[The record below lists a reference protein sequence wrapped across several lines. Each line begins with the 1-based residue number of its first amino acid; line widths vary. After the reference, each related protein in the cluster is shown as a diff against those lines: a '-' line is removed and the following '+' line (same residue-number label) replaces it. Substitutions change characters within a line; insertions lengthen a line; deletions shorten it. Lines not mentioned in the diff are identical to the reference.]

1 MDDEEELVRQVI
13 SETPPDDR
21 GVRPEWDLH
30 QGWHR
35 IEDIREGHTNVL
47 QSDVEQTEGGRG
59 REGDGDEGSG
69 YNAKDDDPLE
79 PIKEEKPG
87 AQIHVH
93 AKEPVKAERRF
104 DGVDIDQNSAPGR
117 AARDAQQQQLRGTK
131 VWSEI
136 GNSADEKVPPTIPK
150 PMTIGLAA
158 IVFFAF
164 VTFERRRMSKSTKD
178 ML

>member
-1 MDDEEELVRQVI
+1 M
-13 SETPPDDR
+13 
-21 GVRPEWDLH
+21 
-30 QGWHR
+30 
-35 IEDIREGHTNVL
+35 L
-47 QSDVEQTEGGRG
+47 QLDVEQTEGGRG
-59 REGDGDEGSG
+59 REGGDDEGSG

-79 PIKEEKPG
+79 PIKEETPG
-87 AQIHVH
+87 AQIHGH

-104 DGVDIDQNSAPGR
+104 DGVDIDQNSALGR

-150 PMTIGLAA
+150 PMAIGLAA
-158 IVFFAF
+158 VVFFAF